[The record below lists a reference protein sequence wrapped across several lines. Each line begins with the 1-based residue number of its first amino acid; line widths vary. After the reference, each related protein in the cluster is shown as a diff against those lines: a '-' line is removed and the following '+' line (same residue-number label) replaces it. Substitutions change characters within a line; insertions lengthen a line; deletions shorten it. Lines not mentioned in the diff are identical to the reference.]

1 MQSKFIQVVAMH
13 IHTHLSLY
21 VISSCKDEL
30 SQVVS
35 DVGAWWGVCDGVR
48 EWLREAES
56 LLADQ
61 RPLAGS
67 VDIVE
72 KQRNAI
78 QVTNMT

>member
-1 MQSKFIQVVAMH
+1 M
-13 IHTHLSLY
+13 
-21 VISSCKDEL
+21 
-30 SQVVS
+30 VS
-35 DVGAWWGVCDGVR
+35 DVGVWWGVCDGVR
-48 EWLREAES
+48 EWLREAEL

-78 QVTNMT
+78 QVTKMT